1 MRKDRGMREDRA
13 LGVVA
18 GLARKAAP
26 LAALALLAG
35 CISFGKDTPATLI
48 SLTADSSA
56 PAGELGEGAL
66 DEAVTVLDPAT
77 DRRLDVQRVPVQV
90 DSSTIAY
97 IKNIAWVERPAR
109 QFRRLL
115 AETIRAGSNRLV
127 VEGNDAEVGGKYV
140 LSGRLIDM
148 GYDADSRS
156 VVVRYDAL
164 LESTDGPV
172 KSRRFE
178 ATVPVV
184 RANAKNVA
192 PALNEAANEV
202 ATQVAEWI
210 G

>member
-1 MRKDRGMREDRA
+1 MRKDGA
-13 LGVVA
+13 LGIVA
-18 GLARKAAP
+18 GLTKKAPP

-35 CISFGKDTPATLI
+35 CISFGKESAATLI
-48 SLTADSSA
+48 SLTPATTA
-56 PAGELGEGAL
+56 AAGELGEGDL
-66 DEAVTVLDPAT
+66 DEAITVLDPDA
-77 DRRLDVQRVPVQV
+77 DKRLDVQRVPVQV
-90 DSSTIAY
+90 NSSTIAY
-97 IKNIAWVERPAR
+97 IKDVAWVERPAR

-148 GYDADSRS
+148 GYEADNRS

-164 LESTDGPV
+164 LESKDGTV

-178 ATVPVV
+178 AIVPDV
-184 RANAKNVA
+184 RANAKSVA
-192 PALNEAANEV
+192 PALNEAANDV
-202 ATQVAEWI
+202 AAQVAEWV